1 MSAHVGRCINEAHA
15 GNRGW
20 GWGCNGVLLELMGLF
35 VKGVKQD
42 TSDLSLIIGNNTSTE
57 AGAGYETSNWVLAT
71 VQSYK

>member
-1 MSAHVGRCINEAHA
+1 M
-15 GNRGW
+15 
-20 GWGCNGVLLELMGLF
+20 ELMGLF

>member
-1 MSAHVGRCINEAHA
+1 M
-15 GNRGW
+15 
-20 GWGCNGVLLELMGLF
+20 ELMGLF

-57 AGAGYETSNWVLAT
+57 AGAGYETSNWVLET